1 MGYLENMAKGQ
12 RPAGS
17 DKSAIIT
24 ALPKAC
30 ADELA
35 AVEFIESLRWSETG
49 PCCQRCGDTD
59 VYKMTDRKTGERNKR
74 FLWKCNGC
82 QKQYTVRVGTVM
94 EDSRIPLRHWAY
106 ALWKACSSKK
116 GVSALQIKRETGLT
130 YKSALFMMHRIRFG
144 MAEDWRGEPKL
155 SGIVEADETY
165 VGGKPRNKQKGKGPQ
180 KGWLQTRKTP
190 VVSLVQRGGN
200 IRSFVTAD
208 VTSNNLARILR
219 ENITA
224 DTHLMTDSS
233 VVYRSHVIQ
242 SPVAKHDMTNHRA
255 GEYAKPGGI
264 HSNTVESAFSLLKR
278 GIYGTFHHVSRKH
291 LHRYVSEFD
300 FRWNAR
306 KVDDGERLARAIR
319 SSVGKRLRYR
329 EPLATLPP
337 SPIQGSLF

>member
-1 MGYLENMAKGQ
+1 MILDSSSKLCNSLIMAKGQ

-24 ALPKAC
+24 AVPKAC

-59 VYKMTDRKTGERNKR
+59 VYKMTDRKTGQRNKR

-144 MAEDWRGEPKL
+144 MAEDWRGQPKL
-155 SGIVEADETY
+155 ERHSRSR
-165 VGGKPRNKQKGKGPQ
+165 RN
-180 KGWLQTRKTP
+180 LRRRKTAQQADAARP
-190 VVSLVQRGGN
+190 AKGLASDSQDAGSVARRTRRQHSLVRNRRRDSGQSGPDSAG
-200 IRSFVTAD
+200 
-208 VTSNNLARILR
+208 
-219 ENITA
+219 EHHA

-233 VVYRSHVIQ
+233 PIHRSHVIQ
-242 SPVAKHDMTNHRA
+242 SPFARTRHD
-255 GEYAKPGGI
+255 
-264 HSNTVESAFSLLKR
+264 
-278 GIYGTFHHVSRKH
+278 
-291 LHRYVSEFD
+291 
-300 FRWNAR
+300 
-306 KVDDGERLARAIR
+306 R
-319 SSVGKRLRYR
+319 SSEGRVR
-329 EPLATLPP
+329 EARTARIATRSNPRSRCSSAASTARSTTSAASICIATLP
-337 SPIQGSLF
+337 SLISAGMRAK

>member
-1 MGYLENMAKGQ
+1 
-12 RPAGS
+12 
-17 DKSAIIT
+17 
-24 ALPKAC
+24 
-30 ADELA
+30 
-35 AVEFIESLRWSETG
+35 
-49 PCCQRCGDTD
+49 
-59 VYKMTDRKTGERNKR
+59 
-74 FLWKCNGC
+74 
-82 QKQYTVRVGTVM
+82 M

-144 MAEDWRGEPKL
+144 MAEDWRAEPKL

-219 ENITA
+219 ENLTS

-242 SPVAKHDMTNHRA
+242 NPVAKHDMTNHRA
-255 GEYAKPGGI
+255 AGCFAWPVL
-264 HSNTVESAFSLLKR
+264 SC
-278 GIYGTFHHVSRKH
+278 
-291 LHRYVSEFD
+291 
-300 FRWNAR
+300 
-306 KVDDGERLARAIR
+306 
-319 SSVGKRLRYR
+319 RLRHCR
-329 EPLATLPP
+329 CQLAPP
-337 SPIQGSLF
+337 SEVAKLCPPAVVIVAYLALLADTPFRLSVLGPLMSSQCSPSVVRMIVPLRPTIQHTVADGADAATRSVLTPLC

>member
-1 MGYLENMAKGQ
+1 MRYIEIMAKQQ
-12 RPAGS
+12 RKAAS
-17 DKSAIIT
+17 DKSAIVA

-35 AVEFIESLRWSETG
+35 AVEFIESLRWGITG

-59 VYKMTDRKTGERNKR
+59 VYKMTDRTTGERNKR

-106 ALWKACSSKK
+106 ALWKSCSSKK

-144 MAEDWRGEPKL
+144 MADDWTNEPKL

-165 VGGKPRNKQKGKGPQ
+165 VGGKPRNKQKGKGPV

-190 VVSLVQRGGN
+190 VVSLVQRDGN

-219 ENITA
+219 ENIAA
-224 DTHLMTDSS
+224 DAHLMTDSS
-233 VVYRSHVIQ
+233 VVYRSHVIR
-242 SPVAKHDMTNHRA
+242 SPFAKHDMTNHRA
-255 GEYAKPGGI
+255 GEYARPGGI
-264 HSNTVESAFSLLKR
+264 HSNTVESSFSLLKR
-278 GIYGTFHHVSRKH
+278 GIYGTFHNVSRKH
-291 LHRYVSEFD
+291 LHRYVAEFD

-319 SSVGKRLRYR
+319 SAEGKRLRYR
-329 EPLATLPP
+329 EPVATLPP
-337 SPIQGSLF
+337 TPIQGRPF